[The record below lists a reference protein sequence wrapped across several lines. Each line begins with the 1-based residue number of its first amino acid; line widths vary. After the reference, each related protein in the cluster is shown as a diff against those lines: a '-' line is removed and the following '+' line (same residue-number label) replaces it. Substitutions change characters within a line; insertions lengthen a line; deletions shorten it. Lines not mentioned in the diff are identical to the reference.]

1 MRYFNIYYI
10 LAIIVG
16 VGLWKLNASFSQEV
30 VLFYGFAEN
39 KETEINFNYP
49 VAVGDIYVSPGQ
61 SVKKGDKLLDM
72 YRIKSKETLADEPYK
87 IAELRAKERVWQS
100 DKEGDIK
107 LFEAKNKLQIAD
119 IEVNIKELQAELKF
133 QKSLYEDLET
143 VDQKTANYSP
153 ISDKITALQQEKQ
166 LLQVTYQQQLANVQN
181 ELKIGRSPYREEI
194 RRLEAQQAFS
204 EENKSVEIPLLAPA
218 DGIVGNIYCKE
229 AEHIPSF
236 KTLVSFYEPNPSLV
250 EGYLHEDLI
259 LHVNIQDSFLIRST
273 KDATTQCYGV
283 VTGLGSRIVEIP
295 ARLQKIADMKTYGRE
310 ILVSIPK
317 DNSFLQKEKVILE
330 FVNPP
335 KGLKNPNTKKP
346 LVDLK
351 AKEVLQQ

>member
-1 MRYFNIYYI
+1 MRYLNIYYI
-10 LAIIVG
+10 LAILVG
-16 VGLWKLNASFSQEV
+16 IGLWQLNASFNQEV

-61 SVKKGDKLLDM
+61 AVKKGDKLLDM
-72 YRIKSKETLADEPYK
+72 YRIKAKETLVEEPFK
-87 IAELRAKERVWQS
+87 IAELRAKEHVWKS
-100 DKEGDIK
+100 DKEGSLK
-107 LFEAKNKLQIAD
+107 LLEAKHQLQIAD
-119 IEVNIKELQAELKF
+119 IEADIKELKAELKF
-133 QKSLYEDLET
+133 QKSLYQDLET
-143 VDQKTANYSP
+143 VNQKTANYSP
-153 ISDKITALQQEKQ
+153 ISNKITTLQQEKQ
-166 LLQVTYQQQLANVQN
+166 LLKATYQQQVINLQN

-194 RRLEAQQAFS
+194 RRLEAQQNFS
-204 EENKSVEIPLLAPA
+204 EENKSIEIPLLAPA

-259 LHVNIQDSFLIRST
+259 LHVNLQDSFLIRST

-317 DNSFLQKEKVILE
+317 NNSFLQKEKVILE
-330 FVNPP
+330 FVHPP
-335 KGLKNPNTKKP
+335 QGLKNPSTRKP

-351 AKEVLQQ
+351 AKKTLQQ